1 MHRDTPMQVVLPHS
15 LGWHDN
21 VWRLKE
27 ILQSDLLKLTWS
39 SIFFLQKLMLATLHI
54 SYKGVQ
60 KIFEIFVQTF
70 LLKILDIYDDL
81 HYMYYML
88 LW

>member
-1 MHRDTPMQVVLPHS
+1 
-15 LGWHDN
+15 
-21 VWRLKE
+21 
-27 ILQSDLLKLTWS
+27 
-39 SIFFLQKLMLATLHI
+39 MLATLHI

-81 HYMYYML
+81 HYMYNYAAL
-88 LW
+88 VANLVSCFFSNS